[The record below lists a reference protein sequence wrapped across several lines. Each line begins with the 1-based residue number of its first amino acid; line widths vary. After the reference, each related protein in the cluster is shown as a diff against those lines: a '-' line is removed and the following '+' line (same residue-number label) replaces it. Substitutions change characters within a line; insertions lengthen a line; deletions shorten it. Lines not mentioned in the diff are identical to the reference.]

1 MFNYLR
7 LFIIIAISCI
17 IIACTEPEKEPP
29 IPESG
34 TPITK
39 PLLPEPEP
47 PLPTVPFMLSE
58 KWALYEKLIPST
70 QLAFCRNLV
79 KQTSL
84 ETFKFKNWVVEVDTV
99 SRYGNDEYKVKFDTP
114 CASIETRG
122 KWKVLPD
129 NPMHSQLMKVE
140 KGQPVFIS
148 GSYFRAIDD
157 QLVDLD
163 YFSIVW

>member
-7 LFIIIAISCI
+7 LFIIISISCI
-17 IIACTEPEKEPP
+17 ITACTEPEKGPS
-29 IPESG
+29 IPVKDQS
-34 TPITK
+34 IQ
-39 PLLPEPEP
+39 EPEP
-47 PLPTVPFMLSE
+47 SLLIEPFVLSE
-58 KWALYEKLIPST
+58 KWAPYEKLIPST
-70 QLAFCRNLV
+70 QLAFCRNFV

-148 GSYFRAIDD
+148 GSYFRAKDD

>member
-1 MFNYLR
+1 MFSYLR

-17 IIACTEPEKEPP
+17 IAACTEPEKEPP
-29 IPESG
+29 LPHIHP
-34 TPITK
+34 PR
-39 PLLPEPEP
+39 PEPTEP
-47 PLPTVPFMLSE
+47 FVLSE

-114 CASIETRG
+114 CATIETRD
-122 KWKVLPD
+122 KWKVLPE
-129 NPMHSQLMKVE
+129 NPIHSQLIKVE
-140 KGQPVFIS
+140 KSQPVFIN
-148 GSYFRAIDD
+148 GSYFKAKNGH
-157 QLVDLD
+157 LVELD

>member
-1 MFNYLR
+1 MFSYLR
-7 LFIIIAISCI
+7 LFIIIVISCI
-17 IIACTEPEKEPP
+17 IAACTEPEKEPP
-29 IPESG
+29 IPPVIVP
-34 TPITK
+34 PI
-39 PLLPEPEP
+39 PEPEL
-47 PLPTVPFMLSE
+47 PLPTEPFVLSE

-114 CASIETRG
+114 CATIETRD
-122 KWKVLPD
+122 KWKVLPE
-129 NPMHSQLMKVE
+129 NPIHSQLIKVE
-140 KGQPVFIS
+140 KSQPVFIS
-148 GSYFRAIDD
+148 GSYFKAKNGH
-157 QLVDLD
+157 LVELD

>member
-17 IIACTEPEKEPP
+17 ISACTEPEGEPP
-29 IPESG
+29 IPVKDP
-34 TPITK
+34 PIQE
-39 PLLPEPEP
+39 LEP
-47 PLPTVPFMLSE
+47 PLPAEPFVLSE
-58 KWALYEKLIPST
+58 KWAPYEKLIPST
-70 QLAFCRNLV
+70 QLAFCRNLL
-79 KQTSL
+79 KHTSL
-84 ETFKFKNWVVEVDTV
+84 DTFKFKNWIVEVDTV
-99 SRYGNDEYKVKFDTP
+99 SRYGNDEYKVKLDTP

-129 NPMHSQLMKVE
+129 NPMHSQLIKVG

-148 GSYFRAIDD
+148 GSYFRTKDD
-157 QLVDLD
+157 QLVELD

>member
-1 MFNYLR
+1 
-7 LFIIIAISCI
+7 
-17 IIACTEPEKEPP
+17 
-29 IPESG
+29 
-34 TPITK
+34 
-39 PLLPEPEP
+39 
-47 PLPTVPFMLSE
+47 MLSE
-58 KWALYEKLIPST
+58 KWAPYEKLIPST
-70 QLAFCRNLV
+70 QLAFCRNFV

-148 GSYFRAIDD
+148 GSYFRAKDD

>member
-7 LFIIIAISCI
+7 LFLIIAISCI
-17 IIACTEPEKEPP
+17 ITACTELEGEPP
-29 IPESG
+29 NPVIIPHIKE
-34 TPITK
+34 
-39 PLLPEPEP
+39 LEP
-47 PLPTVPFMLSE
+47 PLPIEPFALSE
-58 KWALYEKLIPST
+58 KWAPYEKLIPTT

-84 ETFKFKNWVVEVDTV
+84 ETFKFKNWVVEVNAV

-122 KWKVLPD
+122 KWKVFPD
-129 NPMHSQLMKVE
+129 NPMHSQLIKVE

-148 GSYFRAIDD
+148 GTYFKAKDD
-157 QLVDLD
+157 QFVELD

>member
-7 LFIIIAISCI
+7 LFLIIAISCI
-17 IIACTEPEKEPP
+17 FSSCTEPEEETL
-29 IPESG
+29 ITESE
-34 TPITK
+34 TPIT
-39 PLLPEPEP
+39 EPEP

-114 CASIETRG
+114 CTSIETRG

-129 NPMHSQLMKVE
+129 NPMHSQLIKVE
-140 KGQPVFIS
+140 KGQLVFIS
-148 GSYFRAIDD
+148 GSYFRAEDD
-157 QLVDLD
+157 QLVELD

>member
-17 IIACTEPEKEPP
+17 IAACTEPEKEPP
-29 IPESG
+29 YHHIH
-34 TPITK
+34 T
-39 PLLPEPEP
+39 EPEP
-47 PLPTVPFMLSE
+47 PLPTEPFVLSE

-122 KWKVLPD
+122 KWKVLPE
-129 NPMHSQLMKVE
+129 NPIHSQLIKVE

-148 GSYFRAIDD
+148 GSYFKAKNGH
-157 QLVDLD
+157 LVELD

>member
-7 LFIIIAISCI
+7 FFLIIAISCI
-17 IIACTEPEKEPP
+17 FSACTEPEEETL
-29 IPESG
+29 ITESE
-34 TPITK
+34 TPIT
-39 PLLPEPEP
+39 EPEP

-114 CASIETRG
+114 CTSIETRG

-129 NPMHSQLMKVE
+129 NPMHSQLIKVE
-140 KGQPVFIS
+140 KGQLVFIS
-148 GSYFRAIDD
+148 GSYFRAEDD
-157 QLVDLD
+157 QLVELD

>member
-17 IIACTEPEKEPP
+17 ITACTEPEKGPSIPVKDPP
-29 IPESG
+29 IQ
-34 TPITK
+34 
-39 PLLPEPEP
+39 EPEP
-47 PLPTVPFMLSE
+47 PLLIQPFVLSE

-129 NPMHSQLMKVE
+129 NPMHSQLIKVE

-148 GSYFRAIDD
+148 GSYFRTKDD
-157 QLVDLD
+157 QLVELD

>member
-7 LFIIIAISCI
+7 LFIIISISCI
-17 IIACTEPEKEPP
+17 ITACTEPEKGPS
-29 IPESG
+29 IPVKDQS
-34 TPITK
+34 IQ
-39 PLLPEPEP
+39 EPEP
-47 PLPTVPFMLSE
+47 PLPIEPFVLSE
-58 KWALYEKLIPST
+58 KWAPYEKLIPST
-70 QLAFCRNLV
+70 QLAFCRNFV

-148 GSYFRAIDD
+148 GSYFRAKDD

>member
-1 MFNYLR
+1 MFSYLR
-7 LFIIIAISCI
+7 LFIIIVISCI
-17 IIACTEPEKEPP
+17 IAACTEPEKEPP
-29 IPESG
+29 LPHIHP
-34 TPITK
+34 PK
-39 PLLPEPEP
+39 PEPTEP
-47 PLPTVPFMLSE
+47 FVLSE

-114 CASIETRG
+114 CATIETRD
-122 KWKVLPD
+122 KWKVLPE
-129 NPMHSQLMKVE
+129 NPIHSQLIKVE
-140 KGQPVFIS
+140 KSQPVFIN
-148 GSYFRAIDD
+148 GSYFKAKNGH
-157 QLVDLD
+157 LVELD

>member
-7 LFIIIAISCI
+7 LFIVIAISCI
-17 IIACTEPEKEPP
+17 ITACTEPDKISPPKQEPEPP
-29 IPESG
+29 
-34 TPITK
+34 K
-39 PLLPEPEP
+39 QEPEP
-47 PLPTVPFMLSE
+47 PLPTEPFVLSE
-58 KWALYEKLIPST
+58 KWAPYEKLIPST

-129 NPMHSQLMKVE
+129 NPMHSQLIKVE

-148 GSYFRAIDD
+148 GSYFKAKNGH
-157 QLVDLD
+157 LVELD

>member
-7 LFIIIAISCI
+7 LFIVIAISCI
-17 IIACTEPEKEPP
+17 ITACTEPKIDPPEPVINLP
-29 IPESG
+29 IQ
-34 TPITK
+34 
-39 PLLPEPEP
+39 EPEP
-47 PLPTVPFMLSE
+47 PLPTEPFVLSE
-58 KWALYEKLIPST
+58 KWAPYEKLIPST

-99 SRYGNDEYKVKFDTP
+99 SRYGNDEYKVNFDTP

-122 KWKVLPD
+122 KWKLLLD
-129 NPMHSQLMKVE
+129 NPIHSQLIKVE

-148 GSYFRAIDD
+148 GSYFKAKNGH
-157 QLVDLD
+157 LVELD

>member
-7 LFIIIAISCI
+7 LFLIIAISCI
-17 IIACTEPEKEPP
+17 FSACTEPEKETL
-29 IPESG
+29 ITESD
-34 TPITK
+34 TPIT
-39 PLLPEPEP
+39 EPEP

-99 SRYGNDEYKVKFDTP
+99 SRYRNDEYKVKFDTP

-129 NPMHSQLMKVE
+129 NPMHSQLIKVE

-148 GSYFRAIDD
+148 GSYSRAEDD
-157 QLVDLD
+157 QLVELD